1 MNNNKRY
8 LRLKRLLN
16 PSSIVFV
23 GGAALEPVIGY
34 TRALGFDGS
43 YHVVNLRRKR
53 LCGIDCVRSATE
65 LKSPPDVAF
74 VAVPAAAAIDA
85 VADLARAGV
94 GAAIVNSSGF
104 AETGEAGAI
113 LEARLLEAAG
123 KMPLIGP
130 NCPGI
135 ASFLDRFGAMLDD
148 MGVSDAKRGVAV
160 LSHGGAY
167 LADITGA
174 ERSLPIALIAG
185 LGNQA
190 SVSTAELLEV
200 ILDDE
205 RISAVNLHLE
215 SIYEVERLTQCALKA
230 HHKGIPVVVV
240 MAGRSQAGRRAAITH
255 SASATSDTTV
265 ASALFER
272 LGFVEVS
279 SASEA
284 LETLKMLTLAPAPK
298 GPRMALVTGSGSY
311 SVMGADFAESCGFTL
326 PPLTAET
333 HDLLRPLIPD
343 FLAPGNPLNV
353 ATAQFAPDEDQ
364 LAIFNCFLADDFD
377 IAVQSLPFLPKNPR
391 HSESWHRSVRMF
403 AAADQTAG
411 LPAVFVSST
420 HEGLPKAARE
430 MLIGLGVAPLQGF
443 ELGMR
448 AIAHA
453 LDRHQRRKRMNPD
466 NMLLP
471 APPAADLPKSTQL
484 DEADSKELLDEFG
497 IPVPNG
503 RRVSAQAA
511 LPDDLGFPVV
521 LKACDT
527 SIPRKS
533 DIGGVSLHL
542 VNAELLNFARMQ
554 MIASLQDHGHE
565 ARQFLVEESIR
576 GGIAEL
582 LVAIRLV
589 ANIGF
594 MLTMSIRGAP
604 VEQLNDSVNL
614 LLPCN
619 RDHIGLALAR
629 LKLYPTLL
637 GVRGGSAAD
646 IESALDTIEALSAFA
661 HSRSD
666 IVEISIS
673 PLILLARDHG
683 AIVADALIGIKSH

>member
-1 MNNNKRY
+1 
-8 LRLKRLLN
+8 
-16 PSSIVFV
+16 
-23 GGAALEPVIGY
+23 
-34 TRALGFDGS
+34 
-43 YHVVNLRRKR
+43 
-53 LCGIDCVRSATE
+53 VRSATE
-65 LKSPPDVAF
+65 LKNPPDIAF
-74 VAVPAAAAIDA
+74 VAVPAAAAIEA
-85 VADLARAGV
+85 VADLAQAGV

-104 AETGEAGAI
+104 AETGEAGSI
-113 LEARLLEAAG
+113 LEARLLKAAG

-148 MGVSDAKRGVAV
+148 MGDSDAKSGVAV

-215 SIYEVERLTQCALKA
+215 SIYEVERLAQCALKA
-230 HHKGIPVVVV
+230 HRKAIPVVVV
-240 MAGRSQAGRRAAITH
+240 MAGRSQAGRRAAKTH
-255 SASATSDTTV
+255 SASATNDTTV

-272 LGFVEVS
+272 LGFVEVK
-279 SASEA
+279 SASKA

-311 SVMGADFAESCGFTL
+311 SVMASDFAESCGFTL

-333 HDLLRPLIPD
+333 RDRLRPLIPD

-353 ATAQFAPDEDQ
+353 ATAQFAPDDDQ

-377 IAVQSLPFLPKNPR
+377 IAVQSLPYLPKNPR
-391 HSESWHRSVRMF
+391 HSESWYRSVRMF
-403 AAADQTAG
+403 AAAAQTAG
-411 LPAVFVSST
+411 LPAAFVSST

-430 MLIGLGVAPLQGF
+430 MLIGLGIAPLQGF

-453 LDRHQRRKRMNPD
+453 RDRHQRRKRMNPD

-471 APPAADLPKSTQL
+471 APPAANLSRLLLL
-484 DEADSKELLDEFG
+484 DEVDSKDLLDEFG

-511 LPDDLGFPVV
+511 LPDDLVFPVV

-542 VNAELLNFARMQ
+542 VNSELLHFARMQ
-554 MIASLQDHGHE
+554 MIASLQSHDHE
-565 ARQFLVEESIR
+565 AKQFLVEESIR

-594 MLTMSIRGAP
+594 MLTMSISGAP

-619 RDHIGLALAR
+619 RDVIGQALAR

-637 GVRGGSAAD
+637 GIRGGSAAD
-646 IESALDTIEALSAFA
+646 IESALDTIEALSALA

-673 PLILLARDHG
+673 PLILLAQDNG
-683 AIVADALIGIKSH
+683 AIVADAVIGFKPH

>member
-1 MNNNKRY
+1 M
-8 LRLKRLLN
+8 
-16 PSSIVFV
+16 
-23 GGAALEPVIGY
+23 
-34 TRALGFDGS
+34 
-43 YHVVNLRRKR
+43 
-53 LCGIDCVRSATE
+53 RSATE
-65 LKSPPDVAF
+65 LKNPPDIAF
-74 VAVPAAAAIDA
+74 VAVPAAAAIEA
-85 VADLARAGV
+85 VADLAQAGV

-104 AETGEAGAI
+104 AETGEAGSI
-113 LEARLLEAAG
+113 LEARLLKAAG

-148 MGVSDAKRGVAV
+148 MGDSDAKSGVAV

-215 SIYEVERLTQCALKA
+215 SIYEVERLAQCALKA
-230 HHKGIPVVVV
+230 HRKAIPVVVV
-240 MAGRSQAGRRAAITH
+240 MAGRSQAGRRAAKTH
-255 SASATSDTTV
+255 SASATNDTTV

-272 LGFVEVS
+272 LGFVEVK
-279 SASEA
+279 SASKA

-311 SVMGADFAESCGFTL
+311 SVMASDFAESCGFTL

-333 HDLLRPLIPD
+333 RDRLRPLIPD

-353 ATAQFAPDEDQ
+353 ATAQFAPDDDQ

-377 IAVQSLPFLPKNPR
+377 IAVQSLPYLPKNPR
-391 HSESWHRSVRMF
+391 HSESWYRSVRMF
-403 AAADQTAG
+403 AAAAQTAG
-411 LPAVFVSST
+411 LPAAFVSST

-430 MLIGLGVAPLQGF
+430 MLIGLGIAPLQGF

-453 LDRHQRRKRMNPD
+453 RDRHQRRKRMNPD

-471 APPAADLPKSTQL
+471 APPAANLSRLLLL
-484 DEADSKELLDEFG
+484 DEVDSKDLLDEFG

-511 LPDDLGFPVV
+511 LPDDLVFPVV

-542 VNAELLNFARMQ
+542 VNSELLHFARMQ
-554 MIASLQDHGHE
+554 MIASLQSHDHE
-565 ARQFLVEESIR
+565 AKQFLVEESIR

-594 MLTMSIRGAP
+594 MLTMSISGAP

-619 RDHIGLALAR
+619 RDVIGQALAR

-637 GVRGGSAAD
+637 GIRGGSAAD
-646 IESALDTIEALSAFA
+646 IESALDTIEALSALA

-673 PLILLARDHG
+673 PLILLAQDNG
-683 AIVADALIGIKSH
+683 AIVADAVIGFKPH